1 MGPKAYSGPEN
12 LELRIQELYCPLA
25 QRKPTRLPR
34 PSGVKLSRLV
44 ERQLTGSSSHDSR
57 PQCFSAFSFSAF
69 ASLMTLSAMK
79 AGTSS

>member
-12 LELRIQELYCPLA
+12 LELTIQQIYCPLA
-25 QRKPTRLPR
+25 QPA
-34 PSGVKLSRLV
+34 G
-44 ERQLTGSSSHDSR
+44 